1 LALRQQL
8 FVQFALPAAA
18 LFILLGSL
26 LGVVVGI
33 GLIARSRSIMSF
45 MDAMNRWVSMPGG
58 AVTALERPVTMPAA
72 RSRSRWLGAVL
83 VALGAYSAGV
93 LLGSVDA
100 QRVAGVFGMNPRSA
114 LVGVALDTA
123 KWLLVLGSM
132 AGIVAGIMLL
142 FFPRAWRGIEASAN
156 RWYSTREL
164 AAAVD
169 IPHPALD
176 RVVAAFPKASGWVI
190 LAMSLVA
197 ALASVLLLLRL
208 GVSL

>member
-1 LALRQQL
+1 MRQQF

-26 LGVVVGI
+26 LGVVVGV

-45 MDAMNRWVSMPGG
+45 MEAMNRWVSIPGG

-83 VALGAYSAGV
+83 VVLGGYSAGV
-93 LLGSVDA
+93 LLASVDA
-100 QRVAGVFGMNPRSA
+100 QRVAAVFGMNPRSA
-114 LVGVALDTA
+114 LVGVVLDAA
-123 KWLLVLGSM
+123 KWLLVLGSV
-132 AGIVAGIMLL
+132 AGIAAGIMLL

-164 AAAVD
+164 AAAGD

-197 ALASVLLLLRL
+197 ALASVLLLLR
-208 GVSL
+208 VA